1 MASDEYI
8 VTINPDPM
16 QQSSLVE
23 MAKYDLVHDTILASL
38 YEYGPM
44 TPAHLIEM
52 VEDQLGAKF
61 DEALYK
67 AVKLD
72 MEVRGELHRALRSRP
87 RLVGFSG
94 LPCAI

>member
-16 QQSSLVE
+16 QQGILVE
-23 MAKYDLVHDTILASL
+23 TAKYDVVRDVILASL
-38 YEYGPM
+38 DKHGPM
-44 TPAHLIEM
+44 TPVHLTEM
-52 VEDQLGAKF
+52 VEDQLGAEF
-61 DEALYK
+61 DKALYK

-72 MEVRGELHRALRSRP
+72 MEVRGELRRALRSRP